1 MNLKTAMGI
10 PLYKEEKGLLL
21 IEPITQRKNEM
32 KEVCILI
39 PTLNEEDSI
48 GGIIREFKHNG
59 FEHILVIDG
68 KSIDATREIAK
79 REGARVEVQRGKGK
93 GTAVRQA
100 FELIEEEIIV
110 IIDGDGT
117 YSPSEV
123 GKLLEPIIDNE
134 ADHVIGNRFGF
145 GGAFTLSHRVGNW
158 ILNKV
163 FGLGYGVRLNDMLSG
178 YRALTKDSLKKMN
191 LKREGFEI
199 ETEMVVES
207 VKRGIRMKEVPI
219 RYERR
224 EGVSKLNFMRDGLRI
239 FYTLYVLARMY
250 NPMFYFGIIGTLFIA
265 VGIISGFYVVL
276 EWYRGVTH
284 VLLTVFTALMILS
297 GIQFL
302 MFGQLGDLLVTLQK
316 DMIEVFR
323 EMGRKK

>member
-1 MNLKTAMGI
+1 
-10 PLYKEEKGLLL
+10 
-21 IEPITQRKNEM
+21 M

-39 PTLNEEDSI
+39 PTLNEEATI

-59 FEHILVIDG
+59 FEHILVIDCN
-68 KSIDATREIAK
+68 SIDATREIAQ

-93 GTAVRQA
+93 GTAVRQG
-100 FELIEEEIIV
+100 FEHIGEEIIV

-117 YSPSEV
+117 YLPSEV
-123 GKLLEPIIDNE
+123 NRLLDPIITNE

-145 GGAFTLSHRVGNW
+145 GGAFSRSHRVGNW

-163 FGLGYGVRLNDMLSG
+163 FGLGYGVKLNDMLSG

-191 LKREGFEI
+191 LRKEGFEI

-207 VKRGIRMKEVPI
+207 VKRGIRIKEVPI
-219 RYERR
+219 RYEKRR
-224 EGVSKLNFMRDGLRI
+224 GVSKLNFIRDGLRI
-239 FYTLYVLARMY
+239 LYTLYVLARMY

-265 VGIISGFYVVL
+265 IGIFSGFYVVI
-276 EWYRGVTH
+276 EWYRGITH
-284 VLLTVFTALMILS
+284 VLLTVFTSLMIIS

-302 MFGQLGDLLVTLQK
+302 MFGQLGDLLVSLQK
-316 DMIEVFR
+316 DMIDVFR
-323 EMGRKK
+323 ELGWKK